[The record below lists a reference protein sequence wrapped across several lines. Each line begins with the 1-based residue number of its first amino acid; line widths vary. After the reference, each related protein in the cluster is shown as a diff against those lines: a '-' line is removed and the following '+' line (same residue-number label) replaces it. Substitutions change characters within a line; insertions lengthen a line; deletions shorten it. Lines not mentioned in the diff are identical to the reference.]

1 MEEVNNFVE
10 VFDKIIQEKDS
21 FNTAPKVSGALAILN
36 LATDKLLN
44 CPEKFEIDHEKLVKY
59 NKFLVENVISRKCT
73 NNVRKAISNSLLPG
87 KLAKCR
93 SLAELT
99 ENLKE
104 KTSHQLVFGLKL
116 FEYCQYHI
124 SPHAWFDFGE
134 LEGWY
139 NGVFKKDNGN
149 LSEIPFRERLLSN
162 TYVALSS
169 MYFALLD
176 KFYKLLWNKLINT
189 CSKMEKT
196 EKADALNLVKIQSIL
211 SMNLKNASYLLHTEF
226 TTEVVKSKF
235 PGIIQVG
242 SNDILDLFGVDA
254 AGNEYIYFNKE

>member
-1 MEEVNNFVE
+1 MEEVDNFIT

-21 FNTAPKVSGALAILN
+21 FNTAPKVSGALSILN

-44 CPEKFEIDHEKLVKY
+44 CKGEFEIDHEKLVKY
-59 NKFLVENVISRKCT
+59 NKFLVEDVISKKCT

-93 SLAELT
+93 SLVELT

-104 KTSHQLVFGLKL
+104 KTSCQLVFGLKL
-116 FEYCQYHI
+116 FEYYQYHI
-124 SPHAWFDFGE
+124 PPRAWFDFGE

-149 LSEIPFRERLLSN
+149 LSEIPFRDRLLSN
-162 TYVALSS
+162 AYVALSS
-169 MYFALLD
+169 SYFALLD
-176 KFYKLLWNKLINT
+176 KFYKLLWNKLNT

-211 SMNLKNASYLLHTEF
+211 SQNLRAAVFLLRTEF
-226 TTEVVKSKF
+226 TSEVSKSKF
-235 PGIIQVG
+235 PGLIQVD
-242 SNDILDLFGVDA
+242 SNDILDLYNVDA
-254 AGNEYIYFNKE
+254 AGEEYIYFNK

>member
-1 MEEVNNFVE
+1 MEEVDNFIT

-21 FNTAPKVSGALAILN
+21 FNTAPKVSGALSILN
-36 LATDKLLN
+36 LATDRLLN
-44 CPEKFEIDHEKLVKY
+44 CKGEFEVDHEKLVKY
-59 NKFLVENVISRKCT
+59 NKFLVEDVIGRKCT

-93 SLAELT
+93 SLVELT
-99 ENLKE
+99 ENLE
-104 KTSHQLVFGLKL
+104 KKTKHQSVYGLKL

-124 SPHAWFDFGE
+124 SPHAWLDFGE

-149 LSEIPFRERLLSN
+149 LSEIPFRDRLLSN

-169 MYFALLD
+169 TYFALLD
-176 KFYKLLWNKLINT
+176 KFYKLLWYKLNT

-196 EKADALNLVKIQSIL
+196 ERADAMNLVKIQSIL
-211 SMNLKNASYLLHTEF
+211 SQNLRTASFLLNTEF
-226 TTEVVKSKF
+226 TTEVIKSKF
-235 PGIIQVG
+235 PGMIQVG
-242 SNDILDLFGVDA
+242 NNDILDLYNVDA
-254 AGNEYIYFNKE
+254 AGEEYIYFNK